1 MEEIHIVSQ
10 LEWCVAGTANILPS
24 KSKHVTRGK
33 PPFLLLFSSPHVT
46 AFVSAFETPSELI
59 LVMEYLSGG
68 ELFERV
74 AAEDFELTEAQ
85 GINFMAQICR
95 GVNYIHEKVWLFIG
109 INFQR
114 YSPTLFIVLPLEHC
128 PPGSQARERRLL
140 PPGLGRHQDN
150 RLRPRQDNKSG
161 RPSQGIMQKPIRN
174 VQTIN
179 FFSSGG
185 KGDVRHCR
193 VRVP

>member
-1 MEEIHIVSQ
+1 MVRSRNREHFALKVKACNEK
-10 LEWCVAGTANILPS
+10 ET
-24 KSKHVTRGK
+24 
-33 PPFLLLFSSPHVT
+33 PFLLLFSSPHVT

-114 YSPTLFIVLPLEHC
+114 YWPILSIVLPLEYC

-150 RLRPRQDNKSG
+150 RLRPRQDSKSG
-161 RPSQGIMQKPIRN
+161 RPSRGIMRK
-174 VQTIN
+174 
-179 FFSSGG
+179 
-185 KGDVRHCR
+185 
-193 VRVP
+193 